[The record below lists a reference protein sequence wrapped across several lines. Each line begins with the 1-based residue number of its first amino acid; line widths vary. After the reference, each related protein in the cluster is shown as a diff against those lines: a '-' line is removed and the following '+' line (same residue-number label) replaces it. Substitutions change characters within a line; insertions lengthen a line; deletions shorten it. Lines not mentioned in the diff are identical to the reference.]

1 MSAPAQNASPSPAR
15 TTARASPTSENAAVR
30 SAISCASKALRR
42 SGRASVTRRTS
53 PSRSTRS
60 PPMRVQ
66 LRVGGMLRGAL
77 AAALTP
83 LRDAG
88 EALDEAA
95 IGPYVDFLADGGV
108 DGLLALGTT
117 GEGFLLPREQRRRA
131 AQLYVE
137 AAGGRLQV
145 AVHCGAQ
152 STWETVELAVH
163 AADIGADAVAVMAPP
178 YFPLD
183 DAAMLAHLAAA
194 ARAADP
200 TPFYVYEFAA
210 RSGYAVPVAVL
221 EQLREVAPNFRGL
234 KVSDTPW
241 ERFAPY
247 LLDGLDVFVG
257 PESLIPQGL
266 DAGAT
271 GAVSALASAFPELVV
286 SAVRNPG
293 TVDLGPVRVALERFP
308 LQAAAKLV
316 VARRGVPLGPD
327 VRRPLRLLTDEEQRE
342 LEAWLESSLPAPAL

>member
-1 MSAPAQNASPSPAR
+1 
-15 TTARASPTSENAAVR
+15 
-30 SAISCASKALRR
+30 
-42 SGRASVTRRTS
+42 
-53 PSRSTRS
+53 
-60 PPMRVQ
+60 
-66 LRVGGMLRGAL
+66 MLRGAL

-95 IGPYVDFLADGGV
+95 IGPYVDFLVEGGV

-117 GEGFLLPREQRRRA
+117 GEGFLLPVEQRRHA
-131 AQLYVE
+131 ARLFVE
-137 AAGGRLQV
+137 AAAGRVQV

-152 STWETVELAVH
+152 STWDTVELAAH

-183 DAAMLAHLAAA
+183 DAALLAHLSAA
-194 ARAADP
+194 ARAAAP
-200 TPFYVYEFAA
+200 VPFYVYEFAA
-210 RSGYAVPVAVL
+210 RSGYAVPLSVL
-221 EQLREVAPNFRGL
+221 ELLREEAPNFRGL

-241 ERFAPY
+241 EQFAPY
-247 LLDGLDVFVG
+247 LLEGLDIFVG

-266 DAGAT
+266 AGGAV

-286 SAVRNPG
+286 AAVRDPAAAE
-293 TVDLGPVRVALERFP
+293 LGSVRVALERFP

-316 VARRGVPLGPD
+316 VAMRGVPIGPD
-327 VRRPLRLLTDEEQRE
+327 VRRPLRLLTDAERGE
-342 LEAWLESSLPAPAL
+342 LEQWLESSSPVRAL